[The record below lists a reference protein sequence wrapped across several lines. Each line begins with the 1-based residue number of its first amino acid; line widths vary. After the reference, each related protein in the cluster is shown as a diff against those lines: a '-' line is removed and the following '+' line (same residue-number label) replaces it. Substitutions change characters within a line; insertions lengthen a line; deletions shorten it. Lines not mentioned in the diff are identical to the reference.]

1 MGSEITSAPRPK
13 ERNKF
18 FSDLEKKEFIKME
31 KKYAADAKIPLKQK
45 VKNILRNA
53 LLRKNNGGG
62 TVM

>member
-1 MGSEITSAPRPK
+1 
-13 ERNKF
+13 
-18 FSDLEKKEFIKME
+18 ME

-62 TVM
+62 TSNVKNSLRLWDAFHI